1 MTPWISLLVPGIGLH
16 VFRSDAVAVQAVGR
30 EAGAVRLVPMTKRTG
45 VVTPRRDRSCGHA
58 ERRSCRRR
66 RDLSS
71 VPGPKIGTWGTQL
84 RPARAGLLVD
94 ESQQSFGFAVGAA
107 EGDGDGVIFVDD
119 VNGVFVLSSLLFA
132 GRSGLK
138 I

>member
-1 MTPWISLLVPGIGLH
+1 LLVPGIGLH

-45 VVTPRRDRSCGHA
+45 VVTPRRDRRCGHA

-71 VPGPKIGTWGTQL
+71 VPGPKIGTWGTQF
-84 RPARAGLLVD
+84 RPAEQGYW
-94 ESQQSFGFAVGAA
+94 
-107 EGDGDGVIFVDD
+107 
-119 VNGVFVLSSLLFA
+119 
-132 GRSGLK
+132 
-138 I
+138 